1 MSGAH
6 LALSPILGEFNIP
19 VPWQE
24 VQTCLKV
31 FSPGSAYIAV
41 EKVAPRAQVNQKGRY
56 IFFME
61 VSWLIMS
68 IIIIYPNSE
77 KRVKNPKKTGVAI
90 V

>member
-1 MSGAH
+1 
-6 LALSPILGEFNIP
+6 
-19 VPWQE
+19 
-24 VQTCLKV
+24 
-31 FSPGSAYIAV
+31 
-41 EKVAPRAQVNQKGRY
+41 
-56 IFFME
+56 ME